1 MEKNI
6 LTIAFRLLFLGG
18 IFGIAEGMYLFF
30 SNSAPVQY
38 GIMGIGGGA
47 FLVWSALVA
56 FIKGKL

>member
-1 MEKNI
+1 MEKNV
-6 LTIAFRLLFLGG
+6 LAIAFWALFLGG
-18 IFGIAEGMYLFF
+18 IFGVAEGMYLFF